1 MSEKNNKNSN
11 ENEKPL
17 RRYLM
22 LSGIGIQ
29 MGATIFLFS
38 LGGRKLDEYYKPE
51 KDWFTI
57 ISVLLGVFVAVFM
70 VIKQLNSLNKKNDD

>member
-1 MSEKNNKNSN
+1 MSEKKNNDSQ
-11 ENEKPL
+11 EKERPL

-38 LGGRKLDEYYKPE
+38 LGGRKLDEYFEPE

-57 ISVLLGVFVAVFM
+57 LSVLLGVFVAVYM
-70 VIKQLNSLNKKNDD
+70 VIKQLNSLNKKS

>member
-1 MSEKNNKNSN
+1 MSEKRNQDPSKKQNQ
-11 ENEKPL
+11 L
-17 RRYLM
+17 RRYLQ

-38 LGGRKLDEYYKPE
+38 LGGRKLDEYFKPE

-57 ISVLLGVFVAVFM
+57 ISVLIGVFVAVFM
-70 VIKQLNSLNKKNDD
+70 VIKQLNSLNKKN